1 MIPNQSSFLEQEL
14 ISEIDER
21 RDLMLRLK
29 VLLKRLKL
37 EQDKQ
42 LFLSYSIPTIYSIWE
57 GFVKVAFSIY
67 VKELN
72 KLNLNLDDICDQIL
86 VYHMEAKYDFKS
98 YPNNPKKEKEFK
110 QKVEY
115 FNNLQN
121 FYKQIYE
128 ANRFDIHSEIKTE
141 GNVNF
146 GVLNRLLGE
155 FNLKKIDDHID
166 NTKYSLANELDG
178 FLLKIRNVIAHGDK
192 SIVISEEELIRAI
205 SLVERLMDLVFER
218 IRDGFITESYRK
230 P

>member
-42 LFLSYSIPTIYSIWE
+42 LFLSYSIPIIYSIWE

-86 VYHMEAKYDFKS
+86 VYHMEAKYDFKI
-98 YPNNPKKEKEFK
+98 YPSEFIS
-110 QKVEY
+110 KVNY
-115 FNNLQN
+115 LGNLHK
-121 FYKQIYE
+121 FYTKIYQE
-128 ANRFDIHSEIKTE
+128 NRFDIHSEVKTE
-141 GNVNF
+141 KNVNLKI
-146 GVLNRLLGE
+146 LNRMLKE
-155 FNLKKIDDHID
+155 FNLEEISSSLKLESESKSTLGQDIDRLI
-166 NTKYSLANELDG
+166 KE
-178 FLLKIRNVIAHGDK
+178 RNAAAHGDK
-192 SIVISEEELIRAI
+192 SIVVPEEDLIAAI
-205 SLVERLMDLVFER
+205 SLVEKLMDLVFEK

-230 P
+230 PQI